1 MKIKSKYAVQEKFSV
16 KSVTVIDV
24 ENIKNTFILKAVTSG
39 NEQ

>member
-24 ENIKNTFILKAVTSG
+24 ENIKNTFILKVGTSG

>member
-16 KSVTVIDV
+16 KPVTVIDV
-24 ENIKNTFILKAVTSG
+24 ENIKNTSILKVGTSG